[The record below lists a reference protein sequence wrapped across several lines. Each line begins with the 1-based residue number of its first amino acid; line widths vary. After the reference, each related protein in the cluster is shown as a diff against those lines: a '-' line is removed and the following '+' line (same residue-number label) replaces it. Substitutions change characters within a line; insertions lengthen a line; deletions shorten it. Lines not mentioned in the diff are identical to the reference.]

1 LRRQCRPQY
10 DFDVLLDIISL
21 VVQVVT
27 AAAALVRA
35 FIALR
40 ISAKPGIR
48 VRVSRDGGPVAFA
61 PGEEGVLSIYVELRG
76 YFYGK
81 PTATDLKL
89 TVNVDNAWGATRLY
103 WTAPGPTES
112 NQVGHGK
119 GLKPPPRWVFWCR
132 WQNTGPSKY
141 LVAERLWLTR
151 AERGETLEA
160 TLVAPDEPGDYVG
173 WVHGLATEG
182 DCGVHVFRLPCR
194 SPSVSVARAISG

>member
-1 LRRQCRPQY
+1 ML
-10 DFDVLLDIISL
+10 VLDIISL
-21 VVQVVT
+21 VVEVIT
-27 AAAALVRA
+27 ASAALTLA
-35 FIALR
+35 FIGLR

-48 VRVSRDGGPVAFA
+48 VRVDQDGDPAVFA

-89 TVNVDNAWGATRLY
+89 TVNVDGAWQFTRLY

-112 NQVGHGK
+112 TQFGHGK
-119 GLKPPPRWVFWCR
+119 GLKSPPWWAFWRR
-132 WQNTGPSKY
+132 WQSAGSSKY
-141 LVAERLWLTR
+141 LVAEDLWLTR

-173 WVHGLATEG
+173 WIHGLAKEG
-182 DCGVHVFRLPCR
+182 DCGVHVFKLSCR
-194 SPSVSVARAISG
+194 NQ

>member
-1 LRRQCRPQY
+1 
-10 DFDVLLDIISL
+10 VLLDVISL

-27 AAAALVRA
+27 AGAALALA
-35 FIALR
+35 FIGLR

-48 VRVSRDGGPVAFA
+48 VRVYRDGGPVVFA

-89 TVNVDNAWGATRLY
+89 TFNVDDAWGITRLY

-112 NQVGHGK
+112 HLVGHGK
-119 GLKPPPRWVFWCR
+119 GLRPPPRWVFWRR
-132 WQNTGPSKY
+132 WQSTGPSKY

-160 TLVAPDEPGDYVG
+160 SLVAPDEPGDYVG
-173 WVHGLATEG
+173 WVHGVAVEG
-182 DCGVHVFRLPCR
+182 DCGVHVFKLPCR
-194 SPSVSVARAISG
+194 NPSVSVP